1 MNSNS
6 ITHFVLNN
14 WYLFLALV
22 VIVYLLLAEP
32 VRRLMYGI
40 QSIPPSQAVQLIN
53 HHAAVI
59 VDVRDPKEFQS
70 GHIRKALNFPLSDLS
85 KQASELEKFKD
96 KSIVLY
102 CGTGQRSA
110 QAATFLRRQGFGSV
124 HNLAGGISRWR
135 TENLP
140 VTLET

>member
-1 MNSNS
+1 MNSNP
-6 ITHFVLNN
+6 IMHFVLNN

-22 VIVYLLLAEP
+22 VILYLLVAEP

-40 QSIPPSQAVQLIN
+40 QSIPPTQAVQLIN
-53 HHAAVI
+53 HHAAVM
-59 VDVRDPKEFQS
+59 VDVRELKEFHT
-70 GHIRKALNFPLSDLS
+70 GHIRKALNVPVSELS
-85 KQASELEKFKD
+85 KRVSELEKFKD

-110 QAATFLRRQGFGSV
+110 QAATFLRKQGFGSV
-124 HNLAGGISRWR
+124 HNLAGGIARWR

-140 VTLET
+140 VTTET

>member
-6 ITHFVLNN
+6 IAHFVLNN

-40 QSIPPSQAVQLIN
+40 QSLPPAQAVQLMN
-53 HHAAVI
+53 HHGALI

-85 KQASELEKFKD
+85 KRVSELDKFKA
-96 KSIVLY
+96 KSIVL
-102 CGTGQRSA
+102 CCDTGQRSA
-110 QAATFLRRQGFGSV
+110 RAATLLRKQGFGSV
-124 HNLAGGISRWR
+124 HNLAGGINRWR

-140 VTLET
+140 VTTET

>member
-6 ITHFVLNN
+6 ITHFVINN

-32 VRRLMYGI
+32 LRRLMYGI
-40 QSIPPSQAVQLIN
+40 QSLPPGQAVQLIN
-53 HHAAVI
+53 HHAAII
-59 VDVRDPKEFQS
+59 VDVRDPQEFQT
-70 GHIRKALNFPLSDLS
+70 GHIRKALNLPLSDFS
-85 KQASELEKFKD
+85 KRVSELEKYKD

-110 QAATFLRRQGFGSV
+110 RAATFLRKHGFGSV
-124 HNLAGGISRWR
+124 HNLAGGLGRWR

-140 VTLET
+140 VTTET